1 MHQKRQFLEAE
12 KKKQMRIPVPPEM
25 PEMSRN
31 RFAILQSAPF
41 SACVCSADHQDQR
54 GHNRL
59 RANQLEWMRKISREE
74 QNHRAGKRQIA
85 QRHAFE
91 CAEIGKNAL
100 QQNIGCLLASCSCA
114 IKRKQ
119 FATAGIGGQRDRCA
133 SFALFKICSR
143 QDQHFIGS
151 ARFVALSV
159 IHRAAWLLRFKLV
172 NFSGVFTPRCSSTVR
187 SGACVHCKICQPRK
201 RAMPRSRRS
210 GLMAKEWPTAS
221 SIQRSSDESPY
232 ALHLQREIFCS
243 PANSRTA
250 RAFSSANIAEPATR
264 PVNLPALASSLV
276 AITATVA
283 SIPRQ
288 SSSRS
293 SAAPTI
299 SASGKS
305 VPLTSTIASPRSA
318 CHQIRCTAAGTNSGI
333 HAVRRLALIANK
345 LSVEIP
351 RKYNLL
357 ACVIAR
363 KSRAPNRIAAASQ
376 KK

>member
-159 IHRAAWLLRFKLV
+159 IHRAARLLRFKLV

-187 SGACVHCKICQPRK
+187 SGACVHCKLCQPRK
-201 RAMPRSRRS
+201 RAMRRNLRV
-210 GLMAKEWPTAS
+210 GLMAKGWPTAS

-232 ALHLQREIFCS
+232 AL
-243 PANSRTA
+243 
-250 RAFSSANIAEPATR
+250 
-264 PVNLPALASSLV
+264 NLPTSTSSLV
-276 AITATVA
+276 PITATVA

-293 SAAPTI
+293 SAALTI